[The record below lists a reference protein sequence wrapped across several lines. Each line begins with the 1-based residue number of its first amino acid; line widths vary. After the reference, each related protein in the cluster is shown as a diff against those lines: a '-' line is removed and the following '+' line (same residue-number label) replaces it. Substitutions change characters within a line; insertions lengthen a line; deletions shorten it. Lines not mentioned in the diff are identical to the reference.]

1 MFALN
6 VSTKETL
13 KQCNCVSLLVRDP
26 SEVLNVFNHL
36 KVHSFDDSFAEY
48 RNYLYMH
55 VVNQRHY

>member
-6 VSTKETL
+6 VSAKETL
-13 KQCNCVSLLVRDP
+13 KQCNCPSSLVRDP

-36 KVHSFDDSFAEY
+36 KVHYFNDSFAEY
-48 RNYLYMH
+48 KNYLYMY